1 MKRTNFFKIP
11 LILLLSV
18 LVLSCSGDDTEPVGG
33 DSTEQPDPDPEPEP
47 EPEPDP
53 VPESEEPVG
62 PSILKINSG
71 GEELTFDSDVFEADK
86 FFTGD
91 GESFVNDMVTEV
103 AETDRDELYISERI
117 SVANK
122 GSFGY
127 AIPVTNG
134 TYTVKFYFAEIF
146 WGAPSEQNAPG
157 DEGKRIF
164 DVDVEGENQINNL
177 DIFKEVGAT
186 TAIARMYDIEVSDGE
201 LTITFEASEDRPK
214 LSALEIFGDGEIVN
228 D

>member
-1 MKRTNFFKIP
+1 MKRTNFFKFPFIF
-11 LILLLSV
+11 LMAV
-18 LVLSCSGDDTEPVGG
+18 LVFSCSGDDTEPVGG
-33 DSTEQPDPDPEPEP
+33 EGMEQPEPKP

-53 VPESEEPVG
+53 VPESEVPVG

-71 GEELTFDSDVFEADK
+71 GGELTFGTDVFLEDQY
-86 FFTGD
+86 FTGS
-91 GESFVNDMVTEV
+91 GESYVNSMVTEID
-103 AETDRDELYISERI
+103 ETDMDELYFSERI

-146 WGAPSEQNAPG
+146 WGAPNDQDAPG
-157 DEGKRIF
+157 EVGKRVF

-177 DIFKEVGAT
+177 DIFKEVGAI
-186 TAIARMYDIEVSDGE
+186 TATARMYDIEVTDGE
-201 LTITFEASEDRPK
+201 LTISFEASQDRPK